1 MMKNLLAILSA
12 IGLTVVASTSIVA
25 CTTKTDDGKSDIASQ
40 LAAALKDNKVLTDRV
55 DSLLAQVTD
64 YQTTIDRLNNQ
75 ITVLQNQLS
84 VVNATISANKVTI
97 TKLTND
103 NQVLQDKVASLNS
116 ELSDASA
123 NKATLEQQINTANQT
138 ISDNQNIIN
147 DLTRKNESLTNQ
159 VKDLTNDKTSLQ
171 SQLNQAN
178 QTITDLNS
186 QLSITNATIA
196 ANQKTITDL
205 NAQLNEYLG
214 SEKWYLDS
222 SDSTNR
228 TITRKMKNGNTW
240 VIEQWVI
247 RKANYPYAYTDY
259 YVNGVKLGL
268 SPAANPN
275 NSSSSALW
283 KSLGFSIVRGSDGQ
297 VFFRSLS

>member
-1 MMKNLLAILSA
+1 MKSLLAILSA

-84 VVNATISANKVTI
+84 VANATISANKVTI
-97 TKLTND
+97 ITLTDD

-138 ISDNQNIIN
+138 ISDNQNIISG
-147 DLTRKNESLTNQ
+147 LTRKNESLTNQ

-171 SQLNQAN
+171 NQLNQAN

>member
-1 MMKNLLAILSA
+1 MKNLLAILSA

-84 VVNATISANKVTI
+84 VANATISANKVTI
-97 TKLTND
+97 ITLTDD

-138 ISDNQNIIN
+138 ISDNQNIISG
-147 DLTRKNESLTNQ
+147 LTTKNESLTNQ

-171 SQLNQAN
+171 NQLNQAN

-214 SEKWYLDS
+214 SESWYLDS